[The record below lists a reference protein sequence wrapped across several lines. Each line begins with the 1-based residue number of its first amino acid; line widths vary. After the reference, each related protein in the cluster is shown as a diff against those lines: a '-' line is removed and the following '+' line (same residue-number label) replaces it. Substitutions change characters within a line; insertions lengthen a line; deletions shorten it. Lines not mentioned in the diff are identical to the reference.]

1 MDRATANN
9 TAVFLDRDGVLNEL
23 VLRDG
28 MAVSP
33 RRVEDF
39 RLSDGAMQAVQR
51 LREVG
56 LLVFVVSNQP
66 DIARGQLTQEDL
78 SQMSRILE
86 DIVGINEVVV
96 CPHDDA
102 DGCVCRKPKPGML
115 YGLAER
121 WDVDLQKSFV
131 VGDSWKDIEA
141 GRRAGCRTVFLD
153 RGRGRSADADWTVVT
168 LGDAVQ
174 VIVSGCGL
182 GG

>member
-1 MDRATANN
+1 MDSPRHGVHQELVALARPQDLAADSPRRAYRARRPVGAILDRATANN

-51 LREVG
+51 LRQVG

-66 DIARGQLTQEDL
+66 DIARGQLTQEDM

-86 DIVGINEVVV
+86 DVVGITEFVD
-96 CPHDDA
+96 CPHEDTE
-102 DGCVCRKPKPGML
+102 G
-115 YGLAER
+115 
-121 WDVDLQKSFV
+121 
-131 VGDSWKDIEA
+131 
-141 GRRAGCRTVFLD
+141 
-153 RGRGRSADADWTVVT
+153 
-168 LGDAVQ
+168 
-174 VIVSGCGL
+174 SGCGK
-182 GG
+182 